1 MIDFLKLLKEEI
13 KKQIF
18 SQGWI
23 VKQLHGLSSG
33 LDISYD
39 ISNRLGIVDLRTIF
53 DCGAHNGE
61 TAIDFKNKFP
71 SAQIYSFEP
80 VSKNFITLK
89 KNTSMYP
96 QIHCYHF
103 ALGDKE
109 ETVKIQLQSDSQTHS
124 LNNIELSEN
133 SINTEIIS
141 VKTIDDFLLSSKID
155 NIDLLKID
163 TEGYELQVLKGAEQS
178 LKNNKIKLILAE
190 STIQS
195 DDKFHTNLNTL
206 NRYLENY
213 NFKITAIYDQVIW
226 RNPTRLSYFNVLFS
240 KQ

>member
-1 MIDFLKLLKEEI
+1 ID
-13 KKQIF
+13 IF
-18 SQGWI
+18 SSIWAA
-23 VKQLHGLSSG
+23 
-33 LDISYD
+33 
-39 ISNRLGIVDLRTIF
+39 TIF
-53 DCGAHNGE
+53 SRRSTEYAFMTVLSLLLLTVPHNFG
-61 TAIDFKNKFP
+61 N
-71 SAQIYSFEP
+71 
-80 VSKNFITLK
+80 
-89 KNTSMYP
+89 
-96 QIHCYHF
+96 CC
-103 ALGDKE
+103 
-109 ETVKIQLQSDSQTHS
+109 KIQLQSDSQTHS